1 MISKEMKVI
10 LVKGNYKRNETPIM
24 GYYVT
29 KKLLINDARASK
41 IIAHLLFCSNSY
53 RKLKS

>member
-29 KKLLINDARASK
+29 KQLLINDARASK